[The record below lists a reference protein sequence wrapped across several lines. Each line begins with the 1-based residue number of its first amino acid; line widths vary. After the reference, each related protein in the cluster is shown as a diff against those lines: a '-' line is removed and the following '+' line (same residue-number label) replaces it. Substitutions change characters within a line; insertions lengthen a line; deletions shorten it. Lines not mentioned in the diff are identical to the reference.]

1 MMNDSLIEEMKEY
14 ALRNDVPI
22 MEDDALC
29 FLGQFLAEHNIKSLL
44 EIGTAIGYS
53 SIFLAKDNPELSIV
67 TLEIDD
73 ERSTLAE
80 KNITEAMMENRITVI
95 KGDAR
100 KYSTREQFDAI
111 LLDGPKA
118 HNSQLKKRFEGN
130 LKKGGYLIVDDVY
143 FHGLVNHLELVRTRR
158 LRTLV
163 RKIGEFN
170 EELLNDPGYET
181 TYIEI
186 GDGLMTARK
195 R

>member
-1 MMNDSLIEEMKEY
+1 MMNNSLIEEMKEF

-22 MEDDALC
+22 MEDDALF
-29 FLGQFLAEHNIKSLL
+29 FLSQFVADHHIKSLL
-44 EIGTAIGYS
+44 EIGSAIGYS
-53 SIFLAKDNPELSIV
+53 SSFLALDNPQLRIV
-67 TLEIDD
+67 TVEIDE
-73 ERSTLAE
+73 ERSAMAVRNIE
-80 KNITEAMMENRITVI
+80 KAGLSDRIKVI
-95 KGDAR
+95 NCDAR
-100 KYSTREQFDAI
+100 EYETDEQFDAI

-118 HNSQLKKRFEGN
+118 HNRELKKRLEGN

-163 RKIGEFN
+163 RKIGEFQK
-170 EELLNDPGYET
+170 ELLEDPDYET

-186 GDGLMTARK
+186 GDGLLTARK